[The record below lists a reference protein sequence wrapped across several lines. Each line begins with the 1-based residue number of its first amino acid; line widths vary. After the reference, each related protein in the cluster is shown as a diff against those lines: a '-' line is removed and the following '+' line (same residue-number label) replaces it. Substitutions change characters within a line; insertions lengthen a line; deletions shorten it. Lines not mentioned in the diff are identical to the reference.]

1 MICYLYQN
9 LRHERRHLLQHQFG
23 AKRKRDPRGEK
34 SILVATEHAQIRHMI
49 SQVHVTMKLPFRL
62 VRNIGRFNTEWLG
75 YLLSVIL
82 RETWSFD
89 AEFFLRRPTN
99 RKQI

>member
-1 MICYLYQN
+1 
-9 LRHERRHLLQHQFG
+9 
-23 AKRKRDPRGEK
+23 
-34 SILVATEHAQIRHMI
+34 MI

-99 RKQI
+99 RKQIYTQSYQEILLYDDDEDLNKMHPLQN